1 MRITQADLQTLATI
15 LREAAESEILPRFRR
30 LSPGAV
36 RQKTGPQDLV
46 TDADEAAETRI
57 TAELRRTF
65 PGALVVGEEAAS
77 RAPTLVPLLASA
89 PLAFTIDPIDGT
101 SNFAAGLPLF
111 GVMLAA
117 TVHGRT
123 EAAIILD
130 PITRSFSGA
139 IRGEG
144 SYEYAADGTAS
155 RLQVAPP
162 ARMNEMTGMIS
173 WRFMPATQQQ
183 LAFACLP
190 GFAQTWDHRCAAHEY
205 RALIAGHAH
214 FVVFNRLMPWD
225 HLPGVLL
232 HQEAGGYAAKFDG
245 TPYSPGETTGGLIC
259 ATNETSWRDINAA
272 LSARA

>member
-1 MRITQADLQTLATI
+1 
-15 LREAAESEILPRFRR
+15 
-30 LSPGAV
+30 
-36 RQKTGPQDLV
+36 
-46 TDADEAAETRI
+46 
-57 TAELRRTF
+57 
-65 PGALVVGEEAAS
+65 
-77 RAPTLVPLLASA
+77 LVPLLATA

-130 PITRSFSGA
+130 PVTRSFSGA
-139 IRGEG
+139 IRGGG
-144 SYEYAADGTAS
+144 SHEYAADGTIS

-162 ARMNEMTGMIS
+162 AAVNAMTGMIS
-173 WRFMPATQQQ
+173 WRFMPVAQQRSV
-183 LAFACLP
+183 LASLP

-232 HQEAGGYAAKFDG
+232 HQEAGGYAAKFDA
-245 TPYSPGETTGGLIC
+245 TPYSPGETAGGLIC
-259 ATNETSWRDINAA
+259 TINENSWREIHATLNGCVQ
-272 LSARA
+272 